1 MLSPVASSIGVV
13 LVCLFFGAALLVA
26 WRRFGLKRYAAI
38 WALSFLASAVG
49 HGARVAGILL
59 PAHQILAAML
69 ACQASIASFALL
81 AWGFR
86 SRAGLNARFVLSLWA
101 SSSLLVVLLWALQPF
116 DWRMASRIVTAL
128 TDAAFI
134 ALIVAI
140 PTRVRN
146 ISASLR
152 WVLSLYGLYILSVG
166 IAAFLARP
174 GGEIG
179 EASFIFV
186 LSLGAPTGMIGTGI
200 LTLFVV
206 VADLAAELRT
216 RAESDYLSGVL
227 NRRGFEEK
235 IGERRAEA
243 GEGGFIVSAD
253 LDRFKAINDRCGHM
267 VGDEVIRR
275 FARHLDEG
283 AKPGDLVG
291 RMGGEEFAVF
301 LSCASAA
308 EALQRVEAL
317 RDRLPS
323 LYADLAL
330 PMPVTA
336 SFGLVRFE
344 PSETFAQAYARADEA
359 LYASKLAGR
368 NKTVS
373 RLDVAA

>member
-13 LVCLFFGAALLVA
+13 LVSLFFGAALLVA
-26 WRRFGLKRYAAI
+26 WRQFGLKRYAAI
-38 WALSFLASAVG
+38 WALSFLASAIG
-49 HGARVAGILL
+49 HGVRVAGIIW
-59 PAHQILAAML
+59 PAHQSLAAML
-69 ACQASIASFALL
+69 ACHASIASFALL
-81 AWGFR
+81 AGGFR
-86 SRAGLNARFVLSLWA
+86 SRAGLNGPVVLTLWA
-101 SSSLLVVLLWALQPF
+101 SSFLLVVLLWALQPF
-116 DWRMASRIVTAL
+116 EWRTASRIVTSL
-128 TDAAFI
+128 SDAAFI

-140 PTRVRN
+140 PKSVRN
-146 ISASLR
+146 ISSSLR
-152 WVLSLYGLYILSVG
+152 WVLSVYGFYILGVG
-166 IAAFLARP
+166 IAAWLARP
-174 GGEIG
+174 GGEIA
-179 EASFIFV
+179 EASFSFV
-186 LSLGAPTGMIGTGI
+186 LSLGTPTGMIGTGI

-206 VADLAAELRT
+206 VADLASELQK
-216 RAESDYLSGVL
+216 RAECDYLSGVF
-227 NRRGFEEK
+227 NRRGFEDK
-235 IGERRAEA
+235 IGERRAAA
-243 GEGGFIVSAD
+243 GEGGFMVSAD

-283 AKPGDLVG
+283 TEPGDLVG

-308 EALQRVEAL
+308 EALQRVETL

-330 PMPVTA
+330 PMAVTA

-344 PSETFAQAYARADEA
+344 PGETFAQAYARADEA

-373 RLDVAA
+373 RLDEAA

>member
-1 MLSPVASSIGVV
+1 MLSPLASSISVV
-13 LVCLFFGAALLVA
+13 SVSLFFGAALLVA
-26 WRRFGLKRYAAI
+26 WRQFGLKRYAAI

-49 HGARVAGILL
+49 HGVRVAGILL
-59 PAHQILAAML
+59 PTHQSLAAML
-69 ACQASIASFALL
+69 ACHASIASFALL

-86 SRAGLNARFVLSLWA
+86 SRAGLSGPVVLALWA

-116 DWRMASRIVTAL
+116 DWRMASRVVTSL

-140 PTRVRN
+140 PKSVRN
-146 ISASLR
+146 ISPSLR
-152 WVLSLYGLYILSVG
+152 WVLTLYGLYILSVG

-179 EASFIFV
+179 EAAFIFV
-186 LSLGAPTGMIGTGI
+186 LSLGTPTGMIGTGI

-206 VADLAAELRT
+206 VADLAGELQR
-216 RAESDYLSGVL
+216 RAECDYLSGVL

-235 IGERRAEA
+235 IGERRADA
-243 GEGGFIVSAD
+243 GEGGFMVSAD

-373 RLDVAA
+373 RLDAAA